1 MGFMM
6 IFFYRNK
13 VTVFNCFGAEWQ
25 HWEVQGN
32 KIVNNRNGQCLDIEG
47 NDAYVNGCNGSN
59 NQGWDI
65 QEGK

>member
-1 MGFMM
+1 M
-6 IFFYRNK
+6 
-13 VTVFNCFGAEWQ
+13 TVFNCFGAEWQ
-25 HWEVQGN
+25 HWQVQGN

-47 NDAYVNGCNGSN
+47 NDVYVNGCNGSN